1 MLMKRYREKRTT
13 AFVLVV
19 LLLAAALVPVF
30 AIGSFGVD
38 LDSDAYSSDINPF
51 TAAGYRGECTWYA
64 WGRAYE
70 KTGQRIPCLGN
81 AKKWLDQSGSFGWDT
96 TPSADSIAVW
106 TDGEYGHVAYVE
118 KVEGS
123 VLYITHGNIR
133 SHEYTEGTFNLSTS
147 YYTDWTGLGGWYLTY
162 KPAGYIHLV
171 KEPEGVKV
179 VSYVGDTLVSGRD
192 YTIDDHI
199 ISVSIGLPCKIGYLD
214 ETTKQYVAIVPDVY
228 ETNVSFTVPE
238 DVSEVVLVIK
248 GDVDLSG
255 VFDFFDVVTA
265 KAMDLYSENGYSA
278 LQLFTGDIDDDGE
291 FGFFDVILLKA
302 ADLGKTPLTWDRR

>member
-118 KVEGS
+118 KVEGD

-133 SHEYTEGTFNLSTS
+133 GHEYTEGTFNLSTS

-171 KEPEGVKV
+171 KEEEGLKV
-179 VSYVGDTLVSGRD
+179 VPMAGDKLQKGRD
-192 YTIDDHI
+192 YTVDGNVVT
-199 ISVSIGLPCKIGYLD
+199 VSYSMPCRIGYLGED
-214 ETTKQYVAIVPDVY
+214 GSYIPVTAEP
-228 ETNVSFTVPE
+228 VPE
-238 DVSEVVLVIK
+238 QDDTYLFNVPEGIEEVILVVK
-248 GDVDLSG
+248 GDATLDGSVDLG
-255 VFDFFDVVTA
+255 DATRITA
-265 KAMDLYSENGYSA
+265 AFRHKYELSEEMIFA
-278 LQLFTGDIDDDGE
+278 ADITGDGSVNLGD
-291 FGFFDVILLKA
+291 A
-302 ADLGKTPLTWDRR
+302 AKIMALFRKKTTVNW